1 MISNG
6 EHPAAKLQIVGNDG
20 RCAIQDGNKL
30 SIDNVALMLHDMK
43 DELMDTIKSDLL
55 LGLDTKW
62 LDSLLNDQ
70 AFDLYDNWQSD
81 QPGYS
86 FIGANQVLQSHAN
99 DLIDYL
105 FLSPG
110 GQKRFI
116 IGRDVD
122 NKIVYNRQRLLDLLD
137 IGDQCFLEFA
147 KLNHISA
154 GEPMRGDELPSIN
167 ITSTEAGDRSFFW
180 SQAVKSVFLWQTY
193 TKTEGISSPETHI
206 ARLVAP
212 DLLMIFLLLEVI
224 VQHALNHIAFNLWPD
239 QHEITYNY
247 KTRWLVCRG
256 EPVTGRQFGTSL
268 ANSFLHHVGFPV
280 GLLQWRHWAAF
291 FGEYVQK
298 QYGVGKLLLPLDIQA
313 GHSRETAVKVYAT
326 TTADER
332 GLQRDKF
339 VAFCAAS
346 QAWHAVFGCD
356 STLKQRA
363 VQPPSSTNHQ
373 SSMIPILA
381 CVSPAE
387 NAVTLSKTYPKVV
400 TGRELVANPNKPHQV
415 RVPSSQPRPPT
426 NFCHSLVAHKVMQQ
440 LGFSKWTCAEQALA
454 AAIVVENRRS
464 IGVVLPTGCGKSLLF
479 QIPALLYPD
488 KCTVVVVFLA
498 ELRQVLHDEATKAG
512 LNATVYKDV
521 KSLDVF
527 SQSSLLIIG
536 PEQAIDNDFV
546 TKMRTM
552 AELDRLFAVFFDE
565 VHLSLEKYRD
575 VMLQLPS
582 LGRIGVPFIAISAT
596 VSPGNDEKLVQ
607 YRIGRDL
614 DWIRRP
620 TV

>member
-1 MISNG
+1 
-6 EHPAAKLQIVGNDG
+6 
-20 RCAIQDGNKL
+20 
-30 SIDNVALMLHDMK
+30 
-43 DELMDTIKSDLL
+43 
-55 LGLDTKW
+55 
-62 LDSLLNDQ
+62 
-70 AFDLYDNWQSD
+70 
-81 QPGYS
+81 
-86 FIGANQVLQSHAN
+86 
-99 DLIDYL
+99 
-105 FLSPG
+105 
-110 GQKRFI
+110 
-116 IGRDVD
+116 
-122 NKIVYNRQRLLDLLD
+122 
-137 IGDQCFLEFA
+137 
-147 KLNHISA
+147 
-154 GEPMRGDELPSIN
+154 
-167 ITSTEAGDRSFFW
+167 
-180 SQAVKSVFLWQTY
+180 
-193 TKTEGISSPETHI
+193 
-206 ARLVAP
+206 
-212 DLLMIFLLLEVI
+212 
-224 VQHALNHIAFNLWPD
+224 
-239 QHEITYNY
+239 
-247 KTRWLVCRG
+247 
-256 EPVTGRQFGTSL
+256 
-268 ANSFLHHVGFPV
+268 
-280 GLLQWRHWAAF
+280 
-291 FGEYVQK
+291 
-298 QYGVGKLLLPLDIQA
+298 
-313 GHSRETAVKVYAT
+313 
-326 TTADER
+326 
-332 GLQRDKF
+332 
-339 VAFCAAS
+339 
-346 QAWHAVFGCD
+346 
-356 STLKQRA
+356 
-363 VQPPSSTNHQ
+363 
-373 SSMIPILA
+373 MIPILA